1 MYISLCIFLGF
12 INTHDT
18 YNILVFTYI
27 NQIRCLI
34 VLYAYDFFI
43 HGLFPYSLFDSFFK
57 GWWIIYLWKQRKNEN
72 EFVVSSV
79 YNLRRLIFFVCNILA
94 KFGSEDVELLKLL
107 VGVCCTLGVDC
118 AHVVLTGVLYIVICI
133 IVRGVDGLRTNLG
146 MMFEPLNLMYHHA
159 PLRQ

>member
-1 MYISLCIFLGF
+1 MACSHTASLTASSKVDGPSICENRG
-12 INTHDT
+12 
-18 YNILVFTYI
+18 
-27 NQIRCLI
+27 
-34 VLYAYDFFI
+34 
-43 HGLFPYSLFDSFFK
+43 
-57 GWWIIYLWKQRKNEN
+57 KNEN

-118 AHVVLTGVLYIVICI
+118 AHVVLTGVLYAVICI

-146 MMFEPLNLMYHHA
+146 MMFEPLNLMYRHA